1 MGNSSSSHEPVRW
14 PGKLYHRRLRD
25 TDHAKTPNPPDTASP
40 ANFANAATWQVVR
53 DTQFYMSG
61 IVGSEP
67 VARDEAVAVL
77 WQQQRPRLVRLAVG
91 LTGDRDAAE
100 EIVQEAFASLLG
112 RWRFLR
118 DVSAAKA
125 YLHQAVVNQ
134 GRARWRARRRSQVA
148 AAVLPGRREQSAD
161 PDLDSQLDM
170 LTALRRLPWGK
181 RTCVLL
187 RYYADLS
194 EAETAAVLGVS
205 VGTVKS
211 QTAKGLRQ
219 QATVIEGQGAR

>member
-1 MGNSSSSHEPVRW
+1 VHGEWVR
-14 PGKLYHRRLRD
+14 RC
-25 TDHAKTPNPPDTASP
+25 PDQA
-40 ANFANAATWQVVR
+40 ANAACFVRTATWQVVR

-67 VARDEAVAVL
+67 VARDEVVAVL
-77 WQQQRPRLVRLAVG
+77 WQRQRSRLVRLAVG
-91 LTGDRDAAE
+91 LTGERDAAE

-118 DVSAAKA
+118 DVSAAQA
-125 YLHQAVVNQ
+125 YLHRAVVNQ
-134 GRARWRARRRSQVA
+134 AQARWRARRRSQVA
-148 AAVLPGRREQSAD
+148 AAIMTGRQEQSAD

-170 LTALRRLPWGK
+170 LIALGRLPWGK
-181 RTCVLL
+181 RACVLL

-194 EAETAAVLGVS
+194 EAQTAAVLGVS

-211 QTAKGLRQ
+211 QTAKGLQ
-219 QATVIEGQGAR
+219 QLAAVIDEQRTEMR